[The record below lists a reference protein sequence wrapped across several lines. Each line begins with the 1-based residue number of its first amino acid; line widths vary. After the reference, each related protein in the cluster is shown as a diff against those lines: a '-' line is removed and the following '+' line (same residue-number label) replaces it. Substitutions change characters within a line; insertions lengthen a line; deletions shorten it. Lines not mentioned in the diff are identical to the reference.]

1 MPLALGLVE
10 TKGLV
15 AAIEAADAM
24 VKAANVVLVGKEKV
38 VPAMITIKVVGEVA
52 AVTSAVQAGAAA
64 AQRVGQLLS
73 THVIPQ
79 PDSELI
85 KILPEIADRNSSE
98 ISSKEK
104 TTSEKIPK
112 KETFKEEV
120 KEKEIIPEVKEE
132 VKVEEKTETKKQP
145 EKIEVKSETNPKRK
159 EDAPIQKKE
168 KVKAKTSS
176 KKSEKESSAPLFE
189 SASETITRLRKEAL
203 EETGSSTKE
212 ELNEEAES
220 AEIEDLIQEDIQ
232 EEKSIE
238 KKEVSEQ
245 RINPVKME
253 EIKDYNVHQLRSL
266 ARTFPD
272 FPIRGREISRANRD
286 LLLSYFKN
294 IL

>member
-85 KILPEIADRNSSE
+85 KILPEIEERNSSE

-104 TTSEKIPK
+104 TSSEKIPK
-112 KETFKEEV
+112 KES
-120 KEKEIIPEVKEE
+120 VKEE
-132 VKVEEKTETKKQP
+132 VKVEEKTETKKEP
-145 EKIEVKSETNPKRK
+145 EKIEVKSEVKPKKK

-176 KKSEKESSAPLFE
+176 KKSERESSTPLFE
-189 SASETITRLRKEAL
+189 SASETIVRLRKEAL
-203 EETGSSTKE
+203 EETGSAT
-212 ELNEEAES
+212 ELEFNEETES
-220 AEIEDLIQEDIQ
+220 AEIEDLIQEDLQ
-232 EEKSIE
+232 EEKSVE

-245 RINPVKME
+245 GIHSVKIE

-286 LLLSYFKN
+286 LLLSYFKD

>member
-24 VKAANVVLVGKEKV
+24 VKAANVVLIGKEKV

-64 AQRVGQLLS
+64 AKRVGQLLS

-85 KILPEIADRNSSE
+85 KILPEIEERKTSDN
-98 ISSKEK
+98 SSKEK
-104 TTSEKIPK
+104 TVSEKNIK
-112 KETFKEEV
+112 KETVKEELI
-120 KEKEIIPEVKEE
+120 KEKEPEVYKTEE
-132 VKVEEKTETKKQP
+132 KVEEKTKPPIEQIQIVKKT
-145 EKIEVKSETNPKRK
+145 EAKIETK
-159 EDAPIQKKE
+159 EDAPVQKKE
-168 KVKAKTSS
+168 KVKVKPSS

-189 SASETITRLRKEAL
+189 SASETISRLRKEAL
-203 EETGSSTKE
+203 QESGSAEEEQIE
-212 ELNEEAES
+212 EVES
-220 AEIEDLIQEDIQ
+220 AKIEDLIQEDFKV
-232 EEKSIE
+232 EEKETSAKE
-238 KKEVSEQ
+238 KSS
-245 RINPVKME
+245 VKLD

-272 FPIRGREISRANRD
+272 FPIRGREISRTNRD
-286 LLLSYFKN
+286 LLLNYFKE